1 MAPGDAADPDV
12 VEIQVPALSAYVP
25 TVRLTA
31 ASLGAMCELSVDD
44 LDDLRLLVDEACSLV
59 LPLAAAGSS
68 LSIRFELTHW
78 CLAVE
83 TKVAAGD
90 TAVID
95 RSGYTWTVLQ
105 ALASS
110 IQASAADGT
119 VSVLLSRRRTDPL
132 D

>member
-1 MAPGDAADPDV
+1 MAPGEAADRDV
-12 VEIQVPALSAYVP
+12 VEIRVPARSAYVS

-44 LDDLRLLVDEACSLV
+44 LDDLRLLVDEACSLA
-59 LPLAAAGSS
+59 LPLAAADSG

-83 TKVAAGD
+83 TKVAAD
-90 TAVID
+90 DAVIID

-110 IQASAADGT
+110 IQASTVDGT
-119 VSVLLSRRRTDPL
+119 VSVLLNKRRTDPL